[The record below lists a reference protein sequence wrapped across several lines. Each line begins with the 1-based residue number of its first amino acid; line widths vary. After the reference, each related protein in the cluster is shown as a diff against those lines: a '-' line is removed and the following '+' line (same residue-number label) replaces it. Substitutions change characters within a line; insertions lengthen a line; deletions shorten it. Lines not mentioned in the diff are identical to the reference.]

1 MGVTAGYS
9 GDLNTTGGEHMDISA
24 MSPESIPALSVMMSS
39 AKVSNEVS
47 ASMLKK
53 TLDVSEQGGTA
64 MVQMMR
70 NSMELS
76 VNPSVGGNFD
86 VSV

>member
-1 MGVTAGYS
+1 M
-9 GDLNTTGGEHMDISA
+9 NISE

-47 ASMLKK
+47 TSMLKK
-53 TLDVSEQGGTA
+53 TLDVSEQGSEA
-64 MVQMMR
+64 LLQMMR
-70 NSMELS
+70 SSMELS
-76 VNPSVGGNFD
+76 VNPAVGGNID

>member
-1 MGVTAGYS
+1 M
-9 GDLNTTGGEHMDISA
+9 NISE
-24 MSPESIPALSVMMSS
+24 MSPESIPALSVAMSA

-47 ASMLKK
+47 TSMLKK
-53 TLDVSEQGGTA
+53 TLDVSEQGGEA
-64 MVQMMR
+64 LLQMMR
-70 NSMELS
+70 SSMELS